1 MNIPLKNVNI
11 PFVFISSTKFTDNN
25 CLEIVEAGRSRW
37 KIENQGFNNQK
48 CHGFYLQ
55 HVFCND
61 YIAMKNHYILIQIA
75 HIIIQLMQKGMKIF
89 KQYKKALKDISY
101 DILESLRNS
110 RLTPST
116 TCAKRLKI
124 NFKNTS

>member
-1 MNIPLKNVNI
+1 
-11 PFVFISSTKFTDNN
+11 
-25 CLEIVEAGRSRW
+25 
-37 KIENQGFNNQK
+37 
-48 CHGFYLQ
+48 
-55 HVFCND
+55 
-61 YIAMKNHYILIQIA
+61 
-75 HIIIQLMQKGMKIF
+75 MKIF

-101 DILESLRNS
+101 DILESLRDT